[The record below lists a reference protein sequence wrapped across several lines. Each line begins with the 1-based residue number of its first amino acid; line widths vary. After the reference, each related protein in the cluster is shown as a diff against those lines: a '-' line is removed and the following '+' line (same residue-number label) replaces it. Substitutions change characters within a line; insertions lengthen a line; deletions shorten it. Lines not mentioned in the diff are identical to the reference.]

1 MLRRTR
7 GAKLGLRRC
16 SNLPGLALFKHR
28 SRLIIRDGD
37 WRLEVGT
44 ETDPWTVDPTT
55 RGGSGQRA
63 SGSHGGSRPQLARI
77 FQRHQRAPDI
87 SGAGSPARP
96 PGPTPSRRGP
106 PRAAACATAHPCS
119 TTGDPRPAIP
129 DPNSTQHGVA
139 LGLLLLPHPFP
150 LAAGEPSRR
159 NRPFPVRPLLQPPSR
174 DLPINS
180 FKISGASAQ
189 KFFILFVFQKQ

>member
-44 ETDPWTVDPTT
+44 ETNPWTVDPTT

-106 PRAAACATAHPCS
+106 PRAAACATAGIFRAAWHSHSWTRRTRHEQVLPTPFRWVPTQRFEADVIS
-119 TTGDPRPAIP
+119 LHFFLLADSPWLDPLERI
-129 DPNSTQHGVA
+129 
-139 LGLLLLPHPFP
+139 
-150 LAAGEPSRR
+150 
-159 NRPFPVRPLLQPPSR
+159 
-174 DLPINS
+174 
-180 FKISGASAQ
+180 
-189 KFFILFVFQKQ
+189 